1 MRRVVVLGGYGFF
14 GGTIVERLRA
24 MDISPLIGSRR
35 RNAELVLDVEDR
47 ESLCRSLRPG
57 DVVVDAVGPFQARS
71 TTLVEAAVEIGFDV
85 VDIADSLAYVEA
97 VHQLSDRIDQAGI
110 RIFTA
115 CSSISAI
122 TAAMVRIS
130 GIDNPVRITGLLV
143 PAARYTA
150 VAATAA
156 SLMYSVG
163 RPIRLFEAGEVVT
176 RCGWRKS
183 RSFALPP
190 PIGSVTGYLVE
201 SADSLTL
208 PSIWPSL
215 RTVDLY
221 VSTNVLGLNALL
233 RAAARSSTL
242 RNLVDRFSSMG
253 LKLSRHL
260 GGSHGALSYEIETR
274 DGDVR
279 QLSLISGN
287 RGYIVPVAPAVL
299 AVRALVENRA
309 GESGLVPPN
318 RQIDPDEL
326 IRYLQ
331 RFDIKLSGPS

>member
-24 MDISPLIGSRR
+24 MGLSPLIGSRR
-35 RNAELVLDVEDR
+35 RNAEIVLDVEQR
-47 ESLCRSLRPG
+47 ESLFRSLRPS

-71 TTLVEAAVEIGFDV
+71 TTLIEAAVEIGFDV
-85 VDIADSLAYVEA
+85 VDIADSFAYVKA
-97 VHQLSDRIDQAGI
+97 VHHLRDRIDQAGI
-110 RIFTA
+110 RVFTA
-115 CSSISAI
+115 CSTISAI
-122 TAAMVRIS
+122 TAAMVHMS
-130 GIDNPVRITGLLV
+130 GIDNPVRITGLLI

-150 VAATAA
+150 VPATAA

-163 RPIRLFEAGEVVT
+163 RPIRLFEARELVT

-215 RTVDLY
+215 RIVDFY
-221 VSTNVLGLNALL
+221 VSTNVFGLNALL

-253 LKLSRHL
+253 LKLSRYL
-260 GGSHGALSYEIETR
+260 GGRHGALSYEIETR

-279 QLSLISGN
+279 QLSLISGD

-299 AVRALVENRA
+299 AVRALAEDRA
-309 GESGLVPPN
+309 AQSGLVPPN

-326 IRYLQ
+326 IHYMQ
-331 RFDIKLSGPS
+331 GFDIKLVDPS